1 MSFWS
6 FPQTKRTRSPLYQ
19 TSPPFSAQFP
29 AVCRTSD
36 AISGHCR
43 YLRHFRS
50 HALSHTVFLFSL
62 RRTSSYFFTFLY
74 SNGVSVPDSRSLVSD
89 FVSLI
94 SFPRS

>member
-1 MSFWS
+1 MKS
-6 FPQTKRTRSPLYQ
+6 FPQTKRTLSPLSQ

-29 AVCRTSD
+29 AIYRTFD

-50 HALSHTVFLFSL
+50 HALSHRFSL
-62 RRTSSYFFTFLY
+62 LASPIIVDFFTYLRP
-74 SNGVSVPDSRSLVSD
+74 NRVSVPDSQSLGSN

-94 SFPRS
+94 PFL